1 MRERPLV
8 IPRAAIFVL
17 VPASAAGTHVHQI
30 TPLLQCSLIP
40 ATRRQTRPTSKRRN
54 RDWLL
59 NPPSRVGTVQTRERE
74 QASPSTVRKD
84 HRPSHAIPARH
95 DTDRTP

>member
-54 RDWLL
+54 RDWAAESAF
-59 NPPSRVGTVQTRERE
+59 PGRD
-74 QASPSTVRKD
+74 SPD
-84 HRPSHAIPARH
+84 PGA
-95 DTDRTP
+95 